1 MRLYQTPTFPNKK
14 QKMQTLKEKFEKA
27 GQAHVFKFFD
37 ELDVAQQNALV
48 EQLKM
53 IDLDELARLN
63 ETLVFAENTDAGI
76 DFAKLTPAP
85 YSPLPADKANDP
97 EWANAKKIGEGA
109 IKAGKLAAFVVAGG
123 QGTRLGFNAP
133 KGLYKV
139 TPVKQKS
146 LFQVF
151 AEKILSASKK
161 YGVSIPWIVMTS
173 HINNKATVEFFEENN
188 FFGLDK
194 NDIIFFKQ
202 GLMPAVD
209 LNGKIILEDKGK
221 IAMTPDGH
229 GGCLRGMV
237 RSGAIAELK
246 KRGIEC
252 VSYFQ
257 VDNPLVDII
266 DPYFVGFH
274 ILGKSQMS
282 SKMIAKAYPLEKVG
296 HFCML
301 DDKLTVVEYSDLP
314 NEYQEQTDENGK
326 LKFIAG
332 SVAIHILDVDFIE
345 TLGSSQKEEDRLPF
359 HRANKKIPFVGD
371 DGQPVK
377 PEKPNGVKFEMF
389 VFDALPMAKN
399 PVIIE
404 GFRGDEFSPVKNAE
418 GVDSP
423 LTCKNHQKAQ
433 WCRWFAKVG
442 VEIEA
447 DADGIPA
454 IDFEV
459 SPLFASNEADFVAKW
474 NALADKPSVENGLYL
489 Q

>member
-1 MRLYQTPTFPNKK
+1 MN
-14 QKMQTLKEKFEKA
+14 TLKEKFDKA
-27 GQAHVFKFFD
+27 GQGHVFKYFD
-37 ELDVAQQNALV
+37 ALDKARQNALL
-48 EQLKM
+48 EQLESV
-53 IDLDELARLN
+53 DLDELKHLN
-63 ETLVFAENTDAGI
+63 ETLVFAKNADAGI

-85 YSPLPADKANDP
+85 YIPLPADKTTDAKWR
-97 EWANAKKIGEGA
+97 EAKKVGEAA
-109 IKAGKLAAFVVAGG
+109 IRAGKVAAFVVAGG

-151 AEKILSASKK
+151 AEKILSASRK
-161 YGVSIPWIVMTS
+161 YGVRIPWIVMTS
-173 HINNKATVEFFEENN
+173 HINNAATVAFFEENN

-194 NDIIFFKQ
+194 NDVIFFKQ

-209 LNGKIILEDKGK
+209 LNGKIILEDRGK

-237 RSGAIAELK
+237 RSGAVAELK

-274 ILGKSQMS
+274 LMGKSDMS
-282 SKMIAKAYPLEKVG
+282 SKMIAKAYALEKVG

-301 DDKLTVVEYSDLP
+301 DGKLTVVEYSDLP
-314 NEYQEQTDENGK
+314 AEYQEQTDKNGK

-332 SVAIHILDVDFIE
+332 SVAIHILDVAFIE
-345 TLGSSQKEEDRLPF
+345 RLGSSTNAAERLPF
-359 HRANKKIPFVGD
+359 HRANKKIPFIDENGN
-371 DGQPVK
+371 QQK
-377 PEKPNGVKFEMF
+377 PERPNGVKFEMF

-418 GVDSP
+418 GLDSP

-433 WCRWFAKVG
+433 WARWFAAAG
-442 VEIEA
+442 VSVDTDK
-447 DADGIPA
+447 DAVPS
-454 IDFEV
+454 IDIEV
-459 SPLFASNEADFVAKW
+459 SPLFASNQTDFVEAW
-474 NALADKPSVENGLYL
+474 NKLDPKPAVKNGLYL
-489 Q
+489 A

>member
-1 MRLYQTPTFPNKK
+1 MQQLK
-14 QKMQTLKEKFEKA
+14 QKFEQA

-37 ELDVAQQNALV
+37 ELDDAQKKALV
-48 EQLKM
+48 EQLEM
-53 IDLDELARLN
+53 VDLQELDYLN
-63 ETLVFAENTDAGI
+63 KALVFAENTEAGI
-76 DFAKLTPAP
+76 DFEKLSPAP
-85 YSPLPADKANDP
+85 YAPLPKDKTTD
-97 EWANAKKIGEGA
+97 AKWLEAKQVGEDA

-139 TPVKQKS
+139 TPVKEKS

-188 FFGLDK
+188 YFGLNK
-194 NDIIFFKQ
+194 NDVIFFKQ

-209 LNGKIILEDKGK
+209 LNGKIILEEKGK

-274 ILGKSQMS
+274 LLGKSEMS

-301 DDKLTVVEYSDLP
+301 DNKLTVVEYSDLP

-332 SVAIHILDVDFIE
+332 SVAIHIVDVNFIE
-345 TLGSSQKEEDRLPF
+345 KLGSSQKEEDRLPF
-359 HRANKKIPFVGD
+359 HRANKKIPFVNDNGES
-371 DGQPVK
+371 VK
-377 PEKPNGVKFEMF
+377 PEKPNGIKFEMF

-418 GVDSP
+418 GLDSP

-433 WCRWFAKVG
+433 WRRWFANAG
-442 VEIEA
+442 IQIEA
-447 DADGIPA
+447 DTEGVPN
-454 IDFEV
+454 IDIEV
-459 SPLFASNEADFVAKW
+459 SPLFASNQADFIKAW
-474 NALADKPSVENGLYL
+474 NELPTKPAVVDKLYL

>member
-1 MRLYQTPTFPNKK
+1 
-14 QKMQTLKEKFEKA
+14 MQSLKEKFEKS

-37 ELDVAQQNALV
+37 ELDNAQQNALV

-53 IDLDELARLN
+53 VDLDELAYLN
-63 ETLVFAENTDAGI
+63 KTLVFAENTDAGI
-76 DFAKLTPAP
+76 DFEKLSPAP
-85 YSPLPADKANDP
+85 FSSLPKEKNSDP
-97 EWANAKKIGEGA
+97 QWLEAKKVGEDA
-109 IKAGKLAAFVVAGG
+109 IRAGKLAAFVVAGG

-139 TPVKQKS
+139 SPVKQKS
-146 LFQVF
+146 LFQIF

-173 HINNKATVEFFEENN
+173 HINNKATVDFFEENN
-188 FFGLDK
+188 YFGLNKADV
-194 NDIIFFKQ
+194 IFFKQ

-209 LNGKIILEDKGK
+209 LNGKIILEEKGK

-274 ILGKSQMS
+274 LLGKSQMS

-301 DDKLTVVEYSDLP
+301 DNKLTVVEYSDLP

-345 TLGSSQKEEDRLPF
+345 TLGSSQKDEDRLPF
-359 HRANKKIPFVGD
+359 HRANKKIPFIDENGT
-371 DGQPVK
+371 PVK

-418 GVDSP
+418 GLDSP

-433 WCRWFAKVG
+433 WRRWFAKAG

-447 DADGIPA
+447 NEEGVPT
-454 IDFEV
+454 IDIEV
-459 SPLFASNEADFVAKW
+459 SPLFATNQDDFVDAW
-474 NALADKPSVENGLYL
+474 NKLKNKPSITNGLYL

>member
-1 MRLYQTPTFPNKK
+1 MQQLK
-14 QKMQTLKEKFEKA
+14 QKFEQA

-37 ELDVAQQNALV
+37 ELSAEEQNALV
-48 EQLKM
+48 KQLKM
-53 IDLDELARLN
+53 IDLQELDRLN
-63 ETLVFAENTDAGI
+63 QSLVFAENTEIGI
-76 DFAKLTPAP
+76 DFGKLTPAP
-85 YSPLPADKANDP
+85 YAPLPRNKEENP
-97 EWANAKKIGEGA
+97 EWAKAKLVGEDA

-173 HINNKATVEFFEENN
+173 HINNDATVAFFEENN
-188 FFGLDK
+188 FFGLKKEDV
-194 NDIIFFKQ
+194 IFFKQ

-209 LNGKIILEDKGK
+209 LQGKIILEEKGK

-246 KRGIEC
+246 KRGVEC

-301 DDKLTVVEYSDLP
+301 DNKLTVVEYSDLP

-332 SVAIHILDVDFIE
+332 SVAIHVLDVDFIE

-359 HRANKKIPFVGD
+359 HRANKKIPFVDANGTT
-371 DGQPVK
+371 VK

-418 GVDSP
+418 GLDSP

-433 WCRWFAKVG
+433 WNRWFNNVG
-442 VEIEA
+442 VKIDA
-447 DADGIPA
+447 DAENVPT
-454 IDFEV
+454 IDIEV
-459 SPLFASNEADFVAKW
+459 SPLFASNQADFAKAW
-474 NALADKPSVENGLYL
+474 NALQQKPTIENGLYL
-489 Q
+489 E

>member
-1 MRLYQTPTFPNKK
+1 MQQLK
-14 QKMQTLKEKFEKA
+14 QKFEQA

-37 ELDVAQQNALV
+37 ELSSEQQNALV

-53 IDLDELARLN
+53 IDLQELDRLN
-63 ETLVFAENTDAGI
+63 QTLVFAENTETGI

-85 YSPLPADKANDP
+85 YAPLPADKESNPD
-97 EWANAKKIGEGA
+97 WAKAKQVGEDA

-139 TPVKQKS
+139 TPVKEKS

-161 YGVSIPWIVMTS
+161 YAVSIPWIVMTS
-173 HINNKATVEFFEENN
+173 HINNAATVAFFEENN
-188 FFGLDK
+188 FFGLKKEDV
-194 NDIIFFKQ
+194 IFFKQ

-209 LNGKIILEDKGK
+209 LQGKIILEEKGK

-274 ILGKSQMS
+274 LLGKSQMS

-301 DDKLTVVEYSDLP
+301 DNKLTVVEYSDLP

-359 HRANKKIPFVGD
+359 HRANKKIPYVD
-371 DGQPVK
+371 ANGQAVK

-418 GVDSP
+418 GLDSP

-433 WCRWFAKVG
+433 WNRWFKNVG
-442 VEIEA
+442 VEIKSDTE
-447 DADGIPA
+447 GVPT
-454 IDFEV
+454 IDIEV
-459 SPLFASNEADFVAKW
+459 SPLFASNQADFATAW
-474 NALADKPSVENGLYL
+474 NALQCKPQVENGLYL
-489 Q
+489 A

>member
-1 MRLYQTPTFPNKK
+1 
-14 QKMQTLKEKFEKA
+14 MQDTRTKFEQA
-27 GQAHVFKFFD
+27 GQGHVFKYFD
-37 ELDVAQQNALV
+37 SLSKNEQNALLA
-48 EQLKM
+48 QLEM
-53 IDLDELARLN
+53 VDLDELDHLN
-63 ETLVFAENTDAGI
+63 KTLVFAENTDAGI
-76 DFAKLTPAP
+76 DFSKLQPAP
-85 YSPLPADKANDP
+85 YEPLPADKAADP
-97 EWANAKKIGEGA
+97 KWSEAKVIGEEA
-109 IKAGKLAAFVVAGG
+109 IRAGKLAAFVVAGG

-133 KGLYKV
+133 KGLYKI

-151 AEKILSASKK
+151 AEKILSASRK

-173 HINNKATVEFFEENN
+173 HINNKATVEFFEQNN

-194 NDIIFFKQ
+194 NDVIFFKQ

-209 LNGKIILEDKGK
+209 LNGKIILESKGK

-237 RSGAIAELK
+237 RSGAIDELK
-246 KRGIEC
+246 RRGIEC

-282 SKMIAKAYPLEKVG
+282 SKMIAKAYALEKVG

-301 DDKLTVVEYSDLP
+301 DGKLTVVEYSDLP
-314 NEYQEQTDENGK
+314 AEYQEQTDANGK

-332 SVAIHILDVDFIE
+332 SVAIHVLDVAFIE
-345 TLGSSQKEEDRLPF
+345 ALGSSKRAEDRLPF
-359 HRANKKIPFVGD
+359 HRANKKIPFVGEN
-371 DGQPVK
+371 GETVK

-418 GVDSP
+418 GLDSP
-423 LTCKNHQKAQ
+423 ATCKNHQKAQ
-433 WCRWFAKVG
+433 WRRWFEKAG
-442 VEIEA
+442 VDIPCGK
-447 DADGIPA
+447 DGVPT
-454 IDFEV
+454 IDIEV
-459 SPLFASNEADFVAKW
+459 SPLFASNADDFVAAW
-474 NALADKPSVENGLYL
+474 NALKQKPAVVDGMYL

>member
-1 MRLYQTPTFPNKK
+1 
-14 QKMQTLKEKFEKA
+14 MQELFEKFK
-27 GQAHVFKFFD
+27 QAKQEHVFRFFD
-37 ELDVAQQNALV
+37 TLGEAQKAALIG
-48 EQLKM
+48 QLEM
-53 IDLDELARLN
+53 VDLRELDELN
-63 ETLVFAENTDAGI
+63 QKLVLSGDGGEAI
-76 DFAKLTPAP
+76 DFAKLEPAP
-85 YSPLPADKANDP
+85 YIPLPKDKDADPQWAKAK
-97 EWANAKKIGEGA
+97 EIGEAA
-109 IKAGKLAAFVVAGG
+109 IRAGKLAAFVVAGG

-133 KGLYKV
+133 KGLYKI

-161 YGVSIPWIVMTS
+161 YGVSIPWIIMTS
-173 HINNKATVEFFEENN
+173 HINNAATVEFFEQNN
-188 FFGLDK
+188 YFGLDK
-194 NDIIFFKQ
+194 NDVIFFKQ

-209 LNGKIILEDKGK
+209 LNGKIILEEKGK

-237 RSGAIAELK
+237 RSGAVAELK
-246 KRGIEC
+246 RRGVEC

-266 DPYFVGFH
+266 DPYFTGFH
-274 ILGKSQMS
+274 IMGKSQMS
-282 SKMIAKAYPLEKVG
+282 SKMIPKAYPLEKVG

-301 DDKLTVVEYSDLP
+301 GGKLTVVEYSDLP
-314 NEYQEQTDENGK
+314 AQYQEQTDANGK

-332 SVAIHILDVDFIE
+332 SVAIHILDVDFIDA
-345 TLGSSQKEEDRLPF
+345 LGASQNPADRLPF
-359 HRANKKIPFVGD
+359 HRANKKIPYVDANGD
-371 DGQPVK
+371 TVK

-418 GVDSP
+418 GLDSP
-423 LTCKNHQKAQ
+423 LSCKKHQMAQ
-433 WCRWFAKVG
+433 WRRWFASAG

-447 DADGIPA
+447 DADGAPNIG
-454 IDFEV
+454 IEV
-459 SPLFASNEADFVAKW
+459 SPLFASNQADFKSRW
-474 NALADKPSVENGLYL
+474 NALADKPKIENGLYL